1 MAEYRDPTPISPREP
16 EYDKTKVSKEVAN
29 YSKQVREKIKGHDVR
44 EALARNSEIA
54 DIKAEDAVATS
65 YDTKARQDDVEN
77 RFDDQIAGNTDIDEV
92 IDARRPEGEEA
103 YPTLRKRLD
112 EEHQEV
118 TTQLTENT
126 AKLEGIPV
134 VDSYQSSVDIGE
146 SIRANNRSENQFRV
160 ATFNVKTSIEYDNV
174 FNVLTQQTMNK
185 SGADFIGLQ
194 EIYNVGFFPFEEKF
208 TNELF
213 STAHY
218 YAAMENRGQG
228 AKYGNGLASQ
238 YPNVAVGGG
247 KFDMLDDEIEPR
259 GYVRVVYSFGG
270 DVVVFYNVHLS
281 NETESETSNQIN
293 QLFNLINNDPV
304 SKRILIGDINTEDM
318 SLLSDFINSGY
329 TVANQNEFMTY
340 KTYPRAIDNVI
351 LSPSLTVTNKG
362 MVESGEESDHNIFY
376 VDFKL

>member
-1 MAEYRDPTPISPREP
+1 MAEYRDATPISPREP

-160 ATFNVKTSIEYDNV
+160 AT
-174 FNVLTQQTMNK
+174 
-185 SGADFIGLQ
+185 
-194 EIYNVGFFPFEEKF
+194 
-208 TNELF
+208 
-213 STAHY
+213 
-218 YAAMENRGQG
+218 
-228 AKYGNGLASQ
+228 
-238 YPNVAVGGG
+238 
-247 KFDMLDDEIEPR
+247 
-259 GYVRVVYSFGG
+259 
-270 DVVVFYNVHLS
+270 
-281 NETESETSNQIN
+281 
-293 QLFNLINNDPV
+293 
-304 SKRILIGDINTEDM
+304 
-318 SLLSDFINSGY
+318 
-329 TVANQNEFMTY
+329 
-340 KTYPRAIDNVI
+340 
-351 LSPSLTVTNKG
+351 
-362 MVESGEESDHNIFY
+362 
-376 VDFKL
+376 